1 MRPQLTEDLN
11 GYMPASP
18 SSDLRLSTTMIGRL
32 GFSDKSMRPHYTHH
46 NSKFR
51 FLWKQIGVV
60 FESYSIANPRNTS
73 VLLWVG
79 SIATSKYD
87 PNLLPEKTKF
97 RIAMGIN
104 E

>member
-1 MRPQLTEDLN
+1 MKA
-11 GYMPASP
+11 YSA
-18 SSDLRLSTTMIGRL
+18 I
-32 GFSDKSMRPHYTHH
+32 
-46 NSKFR
+46 
-51 FLWKQIGVV
+51 

-97 RIAMGIN
+97 RIAMGI
-104 E
+104 ELVAKLSSAPESRSMSAPAQIAR